1 MNNRID
7 FRPLESLADEW
18 NEAKANDLFRDYLK
32 KLEKYLKIAPV
43 EKHISISMAKG
54 KDSREIT
61 AQNVY
66 EAWVEKNYSEK
77 GLELTIFEEWGKLLP
92 YVLLRE
98 LYNCFLAKQVRNFE
112 SVQHG
117 VNVVLVEDA
126 SFGKFRL
133 RKDRTSEW
141 RAFIDET
148 RRQKE
153 QERERIEGYFIDD
166 TLHQQ
171 VQRHLFWY
179 LREYEEL
186 IKEKTENLSNVLFQ
200 VY

>member
-1 MNNRID
+1 M
-7 FRPLESLADEW
+7 
-18 NEAKANDLFRDYLK
+18 
-32 KLEKYLKIAPV
+32 
-43 EKHISISMAKG
+43 
-54 KDSREIT
+54 
-61 AQNVY
+61 
-66 EAWVEKNYSEK
+66 
-77 GLELTIFEEWGKLLP
+77 
-92 YVLLRE
+92 
-98 LYNCFLAKQVRNFE
+98 RNFE
-112 SVQHG
+112 SIQHA
-117 VNVVLVEDA
+117 VNVVLLEDA

-186 IKEKTENLSNVLFQ
+186 IKEKTENISNVLIQ
-200 VY
+200 VYWWKKKY

>member
-77 GLELTIFEEWGKLLP
+77 GLELTIFEE
-92 YVLLRE
+92 
-98 LYNCFLAKQVRNFE
+98 
-112 SVQHG
+112 
-117 VNVVLVEDA
+117 
-126 SFGKFRL
+126 
-133 RKDRTSEW
+133 
-141 RAFIDET
+141 
-148 RRQKE
+148 
-153 QERERIEGYFIDD
+153 
-166 TLHQQ
+166 
-171 VQRHLFWY
+171 
-179 LREYEEL
+179 
-186 IKEKTENLSNVLFQ
+186 
-200 VY
+200 